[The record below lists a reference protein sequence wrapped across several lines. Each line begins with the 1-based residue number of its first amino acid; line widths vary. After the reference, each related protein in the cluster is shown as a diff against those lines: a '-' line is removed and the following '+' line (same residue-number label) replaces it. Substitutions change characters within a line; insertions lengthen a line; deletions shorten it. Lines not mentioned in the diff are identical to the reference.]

1 MLHSRFYL
9 IVLKLLQETLSTLD
23 LVSGDKVEFLLMIA
37 PVEESYNLAQAAFEV
52 AKEYKVST
60 KVCVLWPA
68 GTVNRV
74 QHGSRAKLAPW
85 KNYID
90 IIEVKRSSDSLSW
103 WRTCHMTEQGAILVR
118 PDKHIAWR
126 SKSSVVGDPYSE
138 MKRVFST
145 ILGIES
151 TNIRN
156 HILNI

>member
-1 MLHSRFYL
+1 MLN
-9 IVLKLLQETLSTLD
+9 LLQETISTLD

-103 WRTCHMTEQGAILVR
+103 
-118 PDKHIAWR
+118 
-126 SKSSVVGDPYSE
+126 
-138 MKRVFST
+138 
-145 ILGIES
+145 
-151 TNIRN
+151 
-156 HILNI
+156 